1 LKGFQLAPLING
13 RFLVDQGVE
22 KAVLIAG
29 RGAFGQPVR
38 LLDPLGRQLTPNT
51 KVRQARWLASPAYDM
66 VTLLRPRP
74 GTWRVQGVQKGEGTV
89 VLSTPLALTCP
100 HLPGK
105 IRTDEELLIR
115 AVVTDRRTNSPVALR
130 QNTVFRAVLRPEQGD
145 PVTVELRPL
154 PGAPPEGGPKGLR
167 MGTFPPLGSPGRA
180 KLTVTVLTPSFQRER
195 RFDLRVAGAWYQVDG
210 SHRARAKARV
220 IKFRPLVS
228 GLPKNLCGLLR
239 LKPETGGVAARLFR
253 PEPGGAF
260 SMTLLPR
267 GLRPSAI
274 SLSLAGSL
282 PSGRPVVI
290 RPAIPGLRLPTSG
303 GQDAPE
309 TGLLTRLKT
318 RLKKLEARCQLLA
331 RTTRGRLILAAL
343 ALLLGSLAAG
353 LWLTRDCWQEFSL
366 KDLTQGLPVLGGSQ
380 DKLLL
385 LAQIETLH
393 KEKAELLEKLDQL
406 QGQLRQMAEENAGLR
421 MEVEKKSQEL
431 RQRAQK
437 ISELEETLA
446 EAKEGGTA
454 SAPGGIRRRRSALR
468 LQSPTRGSPQ
478 RSCRPRFVHKK
489 W

>member
-1 LKGFQLAPLING
+1 MVHLLEKGDRLGLLAFAGSSRQMLELRPLTPKHRRRCLRELQRLTPGEGPADFAALLQAALKTFGSPEASRRVLVILTPARLEAASRPSGGAATRKRLGQKLISSYKRARVAVFPLVFGDSPASPWLRNLAEETGGALLQVEEAALLHQALVSWLVCLKGFQLAPLING

-74 GTWRVQGVQKGEGTV
+74 GTWTVQGVQKGEGTV
-89 VLSTPLALTCP
+89 VLSTPLALT
-100 HLPGK
+100 
-105 IRTDEELLIR
+105 
-115 AVVTDRRTNSPVALR
+115 S
-130 QNTVFRAVLRPEQGD
+130 EQGD

-274 SLSLAGSL
+274 SLSLAGIL
-282 PSGRPVVI
+282 PS
-290 RPAIPGLRLPTSG
+290 S
-303 GQDAPE
+303 
-309 TGLLTRLKT
+309 
-318 RLKKLEARCQLLA
+318 
-331 RTTRGRLILAAL
+331 
-343 ALLLGSLAAG
+343 
-353 LWLTRDCWQEFSL
+353 
-366 KDLTQGLPVLGGSQ
+366 
-380 DKLLL
+380 
-385 LAQIETLH
+385 
-393 KEKAELLEKLDQL
+393 
-406 QGQLRQMAEENAGLR
+406 
-421 MEVEKKSQEL
+421 
-431 RQRAQK
+431 
-437 ISELEETLA
+437 
-446 EAKEGGTA
+446 
-454 SAPGGIRRRRSALR
+454 
-468 LQSPTRGSPQ
+468 
-478 RSCRPRFVHKK
+478 
-489 W
+489 